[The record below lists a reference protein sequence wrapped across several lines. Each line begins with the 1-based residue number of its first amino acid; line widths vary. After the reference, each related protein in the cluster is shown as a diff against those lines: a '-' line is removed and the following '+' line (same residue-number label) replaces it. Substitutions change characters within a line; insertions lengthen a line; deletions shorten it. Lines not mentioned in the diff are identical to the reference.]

1 MRASRPQDINIR
13 TEKKDKKVKS

>member
-1 MRASRPQDINIR
+1 LRASRPQDINIR